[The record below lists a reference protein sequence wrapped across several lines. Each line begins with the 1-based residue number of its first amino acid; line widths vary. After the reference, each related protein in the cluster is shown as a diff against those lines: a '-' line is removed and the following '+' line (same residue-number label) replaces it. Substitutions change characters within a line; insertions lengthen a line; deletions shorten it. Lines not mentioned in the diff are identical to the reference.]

1 MKHHYVLL
9 SWPVSCELQPER
21 TLRMRPL
28 CLSLAYVPVTINA
41 CCTSMAFS
49 SAWHSLVLSLPS
61 IAVTCVLK
69 AVISTLCSI
78 ATMSSP
84 LLYFSQFSQAC
95 GCLSVEA
102 DSPVIWFSCLPPC
115 CSPTTFW
122 LQWDISLSISASA
135 RLHFLTGSSFCSIKW
150 TSVILPGNIYTVHAQ
165 ACIAH
170 KCCLVRFVCLWD
182 GRVSRVLAVDMP
194 HNLKWYVSRMQGK
207 IIPVEVSICLI
218 FF

>member
-1 MKHHYVLL
+1 MCSKHHYLLL
-9 SWPVSCELQPER
+9 SRSVSSKLQPER
-21 TLRMRPL
+21 TIRMRPL
-28 CLSLAYVPVTINA
+28 CLSLTHVPVTINV
-41 CCTSMAFS
+41 CCSSMAFP

-115 CSPTTFW
+115 CSATTFW

-135 RLHFLTGSSFCSIKW
+135 RLCFLHYLVLVLLYIMNKHHPSLKDPYSIYRH
-150 TSVILPGNIYTVHAQ
+150 TCQQTLHSNICFIGLLKNY
-165 ACIAH
+165 
-170 KCCLVRFVCLWD
+170 RFVWYLIQWISKKQTSLY
-182 GRVSRVLAVDMP
+182 VFLATD
-194 HNLKWYVSRMQGK
+194 W
-207 IIPVEVSICLI
+207 
-218 FF
+218 